1 MVFNLEVLIMTILI
15 IDDNA
20 IQVSLMRLYLERY
33 PDFILFSAYN
43 VLDGIQIFQNNQID
57 LCLLDLSLPGQDGTV
72 FLDFLNSLEIQIP
85 VILIT
90 GVHFNL
96 IKEIS
101 KKYNTYYLRKP
112 FIEEELIK
120 LIHQITGKI
129 KEK

>member
-1 MVFNLEVLIMTILI
+1 MTILI